1 MISVSIVVRPPFTVW
16 SYRYGDVPGPPPY
29 TVQIQS
35 EDAEIADRLRVRR
48 PSRFLASVV
57 GVGEDRVDQQIA
69 VEQGPSRC
77 DRPSTATSC
86 LRLGATSASARRERP
101 HMRGRD
107 RGEAFVGSRWNQ
119 LT

>member
-69 VEQGPSRC
+69 VEQGRVVVIGP
-77 DRPSTATSC
+77 RPRRAALGWGRRRPRRVENDPTCEAATAAKRS
-86 LRLGATSASARRERP
+86 
-101 HMRGRD
+101 
-107 RGEAFVGSRWNQ
+107 
-119 LT
+119 